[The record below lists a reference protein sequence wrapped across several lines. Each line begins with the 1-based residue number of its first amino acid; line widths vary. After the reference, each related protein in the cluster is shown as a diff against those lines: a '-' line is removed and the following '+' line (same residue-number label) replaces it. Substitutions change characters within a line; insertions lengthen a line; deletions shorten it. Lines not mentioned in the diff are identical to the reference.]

1 MTLHHNTYIKVYT
14 QMKKL
19 NVLLICG
26 SGASSGFLAANIRK
40 EAAKRGLDCSVVARS
55 EAEVESFL
63 QEIDC
68 LMVGPHLKY
77 LIPELEEKV
86 ATMNI
91 KVILMDKSYYSLL
104 DGAKALDHLLSELN
118 KG

>member
-1 MTLHHNTYIKVYT
+1 
-14 QMKKL
+14 MKKL
-19 NVLLICG
+19 SILLICG

-40 EAAKRGLDCSVVARS
+40 ATVKRGLDISVVARS
-55 EAEVESFL
+55 EAEVESYL

-86 ATMNI
+86 AGMKI

-104 DGAKALDHLLSELN
+104 DGERALDHLMAELN
-118 KG
+118 IN

>member
-1 MTLHHNTYIKVYT
+1 
-14 QMKKL
+14 MKKL
-19 NVLLICG
+19 NILLICG

-40 EAAKRGLDCSVVARS
+40 EAARRGLDCTVVARS
-55 EAEVESFL
+55 EAELESYL

-91 KVILMDKSYYSLL
+91 KVILMEKSYYSLL
-104 DGAKALDHLLSELN
+104 DGGLALDHLFAELN
-118 KG
+118 KD